1 MDFEAHIRGIDYP
14 VPLMQADRTINGA
27 LANEKLDRSILSL
40 SSTGKYNNTR
50 SLHGTHQSHLHA
62 PIDWKGPPG
71 PYSTRIDRT
80 DSGRSRN
87 CSQPSPFTAL
97 AFRRVDGN
105 ARLRLGELMTQSVLK
120 RNADASSE
128 QLATERR
135 KPLRGP
141 VLIAVG
147 VDKPGQNRIT
157 EMDNI
162 CACAAA
168 VENLL
173 LTAHDLGLGAIWKT
187 GGAVEDADIKTFL
200 GFEPDQHVIAIVY
213 IGYPE
218 NESAQPVRPPAADR
232 TRWLEE

>member
-1 MDFEAHIRGIDYP
+1 MELIKAIYTRQSIGKVRPDPIPRGLIE
-14 VPLMQADRTINGA
+14 QI
-27 LANEKLDRSILSL
+27 LDAAA
-40 SSTGKYNNTR
+40 T
-50 SLHGTHQSHLHA
+50 A
-62 PIDWKGPPG
+62 PNHHRLRPWRFVVL
-71 PYSTRIDRT
+71 T
-80 DSGRSRN
+80 
-87 CSQPSPFTAL
+87 
-97 AFRRVDGN
+97 GN

-120 RNADASSE
+120 RNADASPE

-135 KPLRGP
+135 KPLRAP

-147 VDKPGQNRIT
+147 VDKPGENRIT

-173 LTAHDLGLGAIWKT
+173 LAAHDLGLGAIWKT